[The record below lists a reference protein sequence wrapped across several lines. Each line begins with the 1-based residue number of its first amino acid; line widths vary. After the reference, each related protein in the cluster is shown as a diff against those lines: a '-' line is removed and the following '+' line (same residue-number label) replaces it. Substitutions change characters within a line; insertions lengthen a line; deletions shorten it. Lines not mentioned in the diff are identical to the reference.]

1 MRCMLSSCS
10 LMCRCQ
16 ELHDTTRRT
25 HTQLEL
31 ELDTVARFL
40 RCRSTELKVLATG
53 RSPPPRGESLAS
65 PSGRVAHS
73 CESCV
78 LAGREA
84 ASCQSRRAAAR
95 PAALAHP
102 VLALWCGRATASS
115 NASRVRPSQ
124 AARHW
129 PANCRSSEAS
139 EHICRRGI
147 QISFASLIFARE
159 GRRIV
164 PKEKKQKKTVLRTRL
179 PAVVTITT
187 TTLGYSWSCITHRHR
202 GAAPST
208 KVFSIS
214 AISHEKVS

>member
-10 LMCRCQ
+10 LMCRWSC
-16 ELHDTTRRT
+16 TR
-25 HTQLEL
+25 HNAAHSQLEL

-65 PSGRVAHS
+65 PSGHAAHS

-139 EHICRRGI
+139 EHISSSRNSNFVRVFVFPPEAHCCYCKKRSKRK
-147 QISFASLIFARE
+147 FYEPDSLR
-159 GRRIV
+159 
-164 PKEKKQKKTVLRTRL
+164 
-179 PAVVTITT
+179 
-187 TTLGYSWSCITHRHR
+187 S
-202 GAAPST
+202 
-208 KVFSIS
+208 
-214 AISHEKVS
+214 

>member
-1 MRCMLSSCS
+1 MCCDLSVSSLCQALKLTRPTQAKVKASGYSPPLRTMRCMLSSCS
-10 LMCRCQ
+10 LMCRWSC
-16 ELHDTTRRT
+16 TR
-25 HTQLEL
+25 HNAAHSQLEL

-139 EHICRRGI
+139 EHISSSRNSNFVR
-147 QISFASLIFARE
+147 
-159 GRRIV
+159 
-164 PKEKKQKKTVLRTRL
+164 
-179 PAVVTITT
+179 
-187 TTLGYSWSCITHRHR
+187 
-202 GAAPST
+202 
-208 KVFSIS
+208 VFVFPPE
-214 AISHEKVS
+214 AHLLLL

>member
-1 MRCMLSSCS
+1 M
-10 LMCRCQ
+10 
-16 ELHDTTRRT
+16 
-25 HTQLEL
+25 
-31 ELDTVARFL
+31 
-40 RCRSTELKVLATG
+40 LATG
-53 RSPPPRGESLAS
+53 RSPPPRGESLVS
-65 PSGRVAHS
+65 PSGRAAHS

-102 VLALWCGRATASS
+102 VLALWCGRASASR

-147 QISFASLIFARE
+147 QISFAALIFARF
-159 GRRIV
+159 GRRIA
-164 PKEKKQKKTVLRTRL
+164 PKEKFDKRNAPLRARL
-179 PAVVTITT
+179 PAVVINIPTT
-187 TTLGYSWSCITHRHR
+187 PQHSSKSFEINTPHFAS
-202 GAAPST
+202 A
-208 KVFSIS
+208 KS
-214 AISHEKVS
+214 AI

>member
-1 MRCMLSSCS
+1 M
-10 LMCRCQ
+10 
-16 ELHDTTRRT
+16 
-25 HTQLEL
+25 
-31 ELDTVARFL
+31 
-40 RCRSTELKVLATG
+40 
-53 RSPPPRGESLAS
+53 AS

-102 VLALWCGRATASS
+102 VLALWCGRASASR

-129 PANCRSSEAS
+129 QANCRSSEAS

-147 QISFASLIFARE
+147 QISFASLIFARLA
-159 GRRIV
+159 RRIV

-179 PAVVTITT
+179 PPVVIMRLFDVDTT
-187 TTLGYSWSCITHRHR
+187 GSHHFFISRTRHTGARRRPHSWPLTPVT
-202 GAAPST
+202 A
-208 KVFSIS
+208 
-214 AISHEKVS
+214 